1 MLNNKVVYKLFN
13 FFPLILLYY
22 LSLSETDTQ
31 FVDYFEVFS
40 FNLQIIIIYFF
51 ALKAPSLLGN
61 WHIFFAGLINDVV
74 LGFPLGLSSLSY
86 LSVSF
91 IATYIKNMSVH
102 TTLTSDWFTFLIA
115 LLVSNLI
122 FGILG
127 SNFSDISMSAI
138 DISYNTFF
146 TLMFFPIFWLLFGYY
161 TLIVRVDRNV

>member
-1 MLNNKVVYKLFN
+1 
-13 FFPLILLYY
+13 
-22 LSLSETDTQ
+22 
-31 FVDYFEVFS
+31 
-40 FNLQIIIIYFF
+40 
-51 ALKAPSLLGN
+51 
-61 WHIFFAGLINDVV
+61 
-74 LGFPLGLSSLSY
+74 
-86 LSVSF
+86 
-91 IATYIKNMSVH
+91 MSVN

-161 TLIVRVDRNV
+161 TLIVRVDKNV

>member
-1 MLNNKVVYKLFN
+1 MLNNKIVYKFLK

-22 LSLSETDTQ
+22 LSLSEMDTQ

-51 ALKAPSLLGN
+51 VLKAPSLLGN
-61 WHIFFAGLINDVV
+61 GHIFFAGLINDVV

-127 SNFSDISMSAI
+127 SNFSDISISAI

-146 TLMFFPIFWLLFGYY
+146 TLMFFPIFWLFFGYY